1 MMIIVDFLKSAAKI
15 DHFLLIF
22 QIFCHFFFRILK
34 FFVPLHPETPFSS
47 VRNMRNILILGGYGF
62 LGTNI
67 MHYVDEHLHD
77 AYRFIVFDKFK
88 RHMGGVEFG
97 CVEKTYVGDFGDK
110 TLMESIFRENHI
122 DVIIHSLSTTVPV
135 DSANA
140 RYDVET
146 NLLPTLDVLALMV
159 KYDVKDIVYLS
170 SGGAVY
176 GTRDNKPHSESDVV
190 YPISSYGTV
199 KVATE
204 KYMMQYAQLYG
215 LRPLIVRLSNPY
227 GAYHYSMKQGVIN
240 IAITKALR
248 NETLQIWGDGND
260 KKDYIYVE
268 DFVDILFRLLGNG
281 ISNHVINVG
290 SGTLLSVNEITDAVR
305 QLVPAFRATH
315 EAAQQFDASH
325 FELNTNKLHSLIG
338 AYKFTPFNEG
348 LQKTYLW
355 TIGYYNKD

>member
-1 MMIIVDFLKSAAKI
+1 MESAEMKN
-15 DHFLLIF
+15 
-22 QIFCHFFFRILK
+22 
-34 FFVPLHPETPFSS
+34 V
-47 VRNMRNILILGGYGF
+47 LILGGYGF

-67 MHYVDEHLHD
+67 MRYVYEHLRD
-77 AYRFIVFDKFK
+77 QYRFIVFDKFE
-88 RHMGGVEFG
+88 RHMGGVELG
-97 CVEKTYVGDFGDK
+97 CVEKTYAGDFTD
-110 TLMESIFRENHI
+110 TALLESIFRENKI
-122 DVIIHSLSTTVPV
+122 DLVIHSLCTTVPV

-159 KYDVKDIVYLS
+159 KYGVKDIVYIS

-176 GTRDNKPHSESDVV
+176 GTRDHKPHVESDAV

-204 KYMMQYAQLYG
+204 KYMMQYGQLYG

-240 IAITKALR
+240 IAMTKALR

-268 DFVDILFRLLGNG
+268 DFVDILFKLLDKG
-281 ISNHVINVG
+281 IANHVINIG
-290 SGTLLSVNEITDAVR
+290 SGTLLSVNEIVDAVR
-305 QLVPAFRATH
+305 ELVPTFKSEHADAK
-315 EAAQQFDASH
+315 QFDASH
-325 FELNTNKLHSLIG
+325 FELNTDKLKSIIG
-338 AYKFTPFNEG
+338 DYAFTSFSEG
-348 LQKTYLW
+348 LQQTYNW
-355 TIGYYNKD
+355 TRTICD

>member
-1 MMIIVDFLKSAAKI
+1 MKTV
-15 DHFLLIF
+15 
-22 QIFCHFFFRILK
+22 
-34 FFVPLHPETPFSS
+34 
-47 VRNMRNILILGGYGF
+47 LILGGYGF

-67 MHYVDEHLHD
+67 MKYVDEHLRQQ
-77 AYRFIVFDKFK
+77 YRFIVFDKFDK
-88 RHMGGVEFG
+88 HLGGVEFK
-97 CVEKTYVGDFGDK
+97 CVEMTYAGDFTDK
-110 TLMESIFRENHI
+110 ALIESIFRDNKI
-122 DVIIHSLSTTVPV
+122 DLVIHSLSTTVPV

-159 KYDVKDIVYLS
+159 KYNVKDIVYIS

-176 GTRDNKPHSESDVV
+176 GTRDQKPHLESDAV

-204 KYMMQYAQLYG
+204 KYMMQYGQLYG

-240 IAITKALR
+240 IAMTKALR

-268 DFVDILFRLLGNG
+268 DFVDILFKLLDKGV
-281 ISNHVINVG
+281 SNQVVNIG
-290 SGTLLSVNEITDAVR
+290 SGMLLSVNKIAEAVR
-305 QLVPAFRATH
+305 ALVPAFKAEH
-315 EAAQQFDASH
+315 ADAKQFDASH
-325 FELNTNKLHSLIG
+325 FELNTDKLRSLIG
-338 AYKFTPFNEG
+338 EYKFTPFNEG
-348 LQKTYLW
+348 LQKTYYW
-355 TIGYYNKD
+355 TKTICD

>member
-1 MMIIVDFLKSAAKI
+1 MKNV
-15 DHFLLIF
+15 
-22 QIFCHFFFRILK
+22 
-34 FFVPLHPETPFSS
+34 
-47 VRNMRNILILGGYGF
+47 LILGGYGF

-77 AYRFIVFDKFK
+77 AYRFIVFDKFD

-97 CVEKTYVGDFGDK
+97 CIENTYAGDFTDK
-110 TLMESIFRENHI
+110 ELLETIFRENKI
-122 DVIIHSLSTTVPV
+122 ELVIHSLSTTVPV

-159 KYDVKDIVYLS
+159 RYGVKDIIYIS

-176 GTRDNKPHSESDVV
+176 GTRDNKSHEESDAV
-190 YPISSYGTV
+190 YPISSYGVV

-204 KYMMQYAQLYG
+204 NYMMQYGQLYG

-240 IAITKALR
+240 IAMTKALR

-268 DFVDILFRLLGNG
+268 DFVDILFKLLDKGV
-281 ISNHVINVG
+281 SNQVVNIG
-290 SGTLLSVNEITDAVR
+290 SGTLLSVNEIANAVR
-305 QLVPAFRATH
+305 ALVPTFRATH
-315 EAAQQFDASH
+315 EPNQQFDASH
-325 FELNTNKLHSLIG
+325 FELNTDKLRGLIG
-338 AYKFTPFNEG
+338 DYKFTSFKDG
-348 LQKTYLW
+348 LNKTYLW
-355 TIGYYNKD
+355 TIIYYNKELKS

>member
-1 MMIIVDFLKSAAKI
+1 MKTV
-15 DHFLLIF
+15 
-22 QIFCHFFFRILK
+22 
-34 FFVPLHPETPFSS
+34 
-47 VRNMRNILILGGYGF
+47 LILGGYGF

-67 MHYVDEHLHD
+67 MKYVDEHLRQQ
-77 AYRFIVFDKFK
+77 YRSIVFDKFDK
-88 RHMGGVEFG
+88 HLGGVEFK
-97 CVEKTYVGDFGDK
+97 CVEMTYAGDFTDK
-110 TLMESIFRENHI
+110 ALIESIFRDNKI
-122 DVIIHSLSTTVPV
+122 DLVIHSLSTTVPV

-159 KYDVKDIVYLS
+159 KYGVKDIVYIS

-176 GTRDNKPHSESDVV
+176 GTRDQKPHLESDAV

-204 KYMMQYAQLYG
+204 KYMMQYGQLYG

-240 IAITKALR
+240 IAMTKALR

-268 DFVDILFRLLGNG
+268 DFVDILFRLLDQGV
-281 ISNHVINVG
+281 SNHVINIG
-290 SGTLLSVNEITDAVR
+290 SGTLLSVNEITEAVHT
-305 QLVPAFRATH
+305 LVPNFKAEH
-315 EAAQQFDASH
+315 SAAQQFDASH
-325 FELNTNKLHSLIG
+325 FELNTDKLRSLIG
-338 AYKFTPFNEG
+338 DYQFTSFKEG
-348 LQKTYLW
+348 LNKTYLW
-355 TIGYYNKD
+355 TIESNSKK

>member
-1 MMIIVDFLKSAAKI
+1 MEKKMNTV
-15 DHFLLIF
+15 
-22 QIFCHFFFRILK
+22 
-34 FFVPLHPETPFSS
+34 
-47 VRNMRNILILGGYGF
+47 LILGGYGF

-67 MHYVDEHLHD
+67 MAYVDAHLHD
-77 AYRFIVFDKFK
+77 HYRFIVFDKFAK
-88 RHMGGVEFG
+88 HMGGVDLT
-97 CVEKTYVGDFGDK
+97 CVEKTYAGDFSDK
-110 TLMESIFRENHI
+110 ELIESIFRENKI
-122 DVIIHSLSTTVPV
+122 DIVIHSLSTTVPV

-159 KYDVKDIVYLS
+159 KYGVKDIVYIS

-176 GTRDNKPHSESDVV
+176 GTRDNKAHEESDAV
-190 YPISSYGTV
+190 YPISSYGVV

-227 GAYHYSMKQGVIN
+227 GAYHYSKKQGVIN

-248 NETLQIWGDGND
+248 GETLHIWGDGND

-268 DFVDILFRLLGNG
+268 DFVDILFKLLDKGV
-281 ISNHVINVG
+281 SNHVINIG
-290 SGTLLSVNEITDAVR
+290 SGMLLSVNEIADAVR
-305 QLVPAFRATH
+305 KLVPSFKATH

-325 FELNTNKLHSLIG
+325 FELNTDKLRSIIGDYPFTSL
-338 AYKFTPFNEG
+338 NEG
-348 LQKTYLW
+348 LTKTFIW
-355 TIGYYNKD
+355 AKDYAPKYK

>member
-1 MMIIVDFLKSAAKI
+1 M
-15 DHFLLIF
+15 
-22 QIFCHFFFRILK
+22 
-34 FFVPLHPETPFSS
+34 T
-47 VRNMRNILILGGYGF
+47 ILILGGYGF

-77 AYRFIVFDKFK
+77 AYRFIVFDKFPK
-88 RHMGGVEFG
+88 HMGGVEFK
-97 CVEKTYVGDFGDK
+97 CVEKTYAGDFAD
-110 TLMESIFRENHI
+110 TALMESIFRDNHI
-122 DVIIHSLSTTVPV
+122 DLVIHSLSTTVPV

-159 KYDVKDIVYLS
+159 KYGVKDIVYIS

-176 GTRDNKPHSESDVV
+176 GTRDKKRHLESDAV

-204 KYMMQYAQLYG
+204 KYMMQYGQLYG

-240 IAITKALR
+240 IAMTKALR

-268 DFVDILFRLLGNG
+268 DFVDILFKLLDKGV
-281 ISNHVINVG
+281 SNQVINIG
-290 SGTLLSVNEITDAVR
+290 SGTLLSVNEIADAVR
-305 QLVPAFRATH
+305 ALVPDFKTEH
-315 EAAQQFDASH
+315 SEAQQFDASH
-325 FELNTNKLHSLIG
+325 FELNTDKLKSIIG
-338 AYKFTPFNEG
+338 DYPFTSFKEG
-348 LQKTYLW
+348 LQKTYYW
-355 TIGYYNKD
+355 TKTPNPLTL